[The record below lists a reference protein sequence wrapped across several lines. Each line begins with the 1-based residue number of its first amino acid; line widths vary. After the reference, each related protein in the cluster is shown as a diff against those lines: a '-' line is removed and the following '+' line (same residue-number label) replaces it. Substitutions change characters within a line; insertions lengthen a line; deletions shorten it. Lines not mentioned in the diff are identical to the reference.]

1 MRCTWST
8 DELAWLE
15 GRLRDVNGR
24 RTARRLDVET
34 IKAAVERL
42 LGSELPWLVVHGGDV
57 DDGRQHT
64 SLCLC
69 VVTEQGVVV
78 GLAQSRTGPASP
90 ARAFAD
96 LDGWDFHTPTANHVR
111 CERWA
116 ARKAPDRRQ
125 LRLESKRPME
135 LLDSVLAD
143 PDDDRPRRVYADA
156 LMEQGDPRGEFIA
169 VQCELATGA
178 EPDRRLELER
188 REATLLEKHG
198 AAWTGPL
205 HPSSVLVS
213 FSRGFI
219 TELTVL
225 DAEGIEA
232 CNAFL
237 SREPISQAVISTR
250 TPLSVARLLQ
260 WPWVRTLDSLAFRAR
275 EYRPAL
281 DSLPTL
287 LQTRKLH
294 RLRALSFDGQ
304 GLYDEGASALAESA
318 GHAFPAL
325 RSLEL
330 RGDRFTARAVEA
342 LLHAKW
348 FLKLERLAL
357 EACSLG
363 SDSAALLSSA
373 PFARLK
379 RLSLASNPIG
389 TDGALHLAKMRLASL
404 ESLWLTG
411 CRIRQSGAEALL
423 DSKALSTARL
433 FLEGNSLPASIEAR
447 VEARSVGGQ
456 NK

>member
-1 MRCTWST
+1 MRCTWSK
-8 DELAWLE
+8 DDLAWLE
-15 GRLRDVNGR
+15 ARLRDVNGR

-34 IKAAVERL
+34 VKAAVERL
-42 LGSELPWLVVHGGDV
+42 LRTEVPWLVVHGGDV

-69 VVTEQGVVV
+69 VVTEQGVVL

-96 LDGWDFHTPTANHVR
+96 LDGWDFHTPAANHIR

-125 LRLESKRPME
+125 LVVQSRRPTQ
-135 LLDSVLAD
+135 LLDSILAD

-169 VQCELATGA
+169 VQCELAAGV
-178 EPDRRLELER
+178 EDDRRLELER
-188 REATLLEKHG
+188 REAALLEKHG

-205 HPSSVLVS
+205 QASSVLAS

-225 DAEGIEA
+225 DADGLEA

-237 SREPISQAVISTR
+237 AREPISHVVISTR

-260 WPWVRTLDSLAFRAR
+260 WPWVRTLDSVAFRAR
-275 EYRPAL
+275 DHRPAL

-304 GLYDEGASALAESA
+304 GLFDQGATALAESA

-330 RGDRFTARAVEA
+330 RSDRFTSRAIEA

-348 FLKLERLAL
+348 FLKLERLSL
-357 EACSLG
+357 EACSLS
-363 SDSAALLSSA
+363 SDSAALLSAA

-389 TDGALHLAKMRLASL
+389 NEGALHLAKLRVGSL

-423 DSKALSTARL
+423 DAKALSNTRL
-433 FLEGNSLPASIEAR
+433 FLEGNSLT
-447 VEARSVGGQ
+447 VGVGERLAQ
-456 NK
+456 RTKAV